1 MLFIVLFMTSVMGVF
16 AQSNKTEI
24 VRKGNTFTQV
34 VESNKP
40 KATGF
45 TYKDSKGNV
54 YDIYLSSKG
63 KAFVL
68 KVSKKTDKEYRY
80 YLPNEIA
87 EQIINELK
95 KK

>member
-1 MLFIVLFMTSVMGVF
+1 MLIVLFMTSVMGVL

-34 VESNKP
+34 VKSNKP
-40 KATGF
+40 KDTGF

-68 KVSKKTDKEYRY
+68 KVSKKTGKEYRY
-80 YLPNEIA
+80 YLPDEIA
-87 EQIINELK
+87 EQIKKEINK
-95 KK
+95 